1 MKTQEQVDDLIKV
14 IDAAEEKESVTNQM
28 EAAIFEFLNEKL
40 KKEESRHVT
49 LTEEAYETLVKSGK
63 VDPDS
68 IYLTFEKD

>member
-14 IDAAEEKESVTNQM
+14 IDAAEEKERVTNQM

-68 IYLTFEKD
+68 IYLTFEED